1 VGAWRGDLPA
11 ASSGDCVSDAPEGR
25 TAAGPPDT
33 RRRRR
38 RFGPALALTVAGAV
52 VPGVGFLAAGRRT
65 LGAAV
70 LVVFLLLV
78 GGGVWLATAGRDTAI
93 RWAVESSSLLWIA
106 VTAGVVAAVW
116 IVLVV
121 AQHLVLRPRPA
132 RGWQTALG
140 ALLVLVLAAAV
151 ALPAYEVTRLAS
163 VQRSLLAGL
172 FGTHRSATVD
182 ENVDAFTQDRV
193 NVLLLGGD
201 SGPGRDGVRT
211 DTVVVASIDTHTG
224 ATTMFSLPRNLENLP
239 FPAGSPLAAAYPKGF
254 TAPRED
260 EGLLNAVYRN
270 GPMLHP
276 GLLGATDNEGAD
288 WLKLGVGQ
296 ALGLHL
302 DYYVLVNMEG
312 FSRLVDDLGGITVN
326 VNYWV
331 PINGIPDSNVL
342 PDDYIAPGANQ
353 HLDGYLALQYAR
365 GRYGLNDYLRMQR
378 QRCVLNAV
386 LQSADPVTV
395 LKDYQQLADT
405 TQGIVRTDIP
415 EKVLDDFVSVALEA
429 KKAPIRSVVFDSSVI
444 NPAYPD
450 YPKIRG
456 IVSSALADPGTP
468 SAAAQT
474 SSAPTAT
481 PSPSAGAPA
490 PESGAVADVTDACA
504 YDPAQAGAALAA
516 GKPPTRK
523 G

>member
-1 VGAWRGDLPA
+1 VSPSAPDAGAPGH
-11 ASSGDCVSDAPEGR
+11 GH
-25 TAAGPPDT
+25 
-33 RRRRR
+33 RRR
-38 RFGPALALTVAGAV
+38 RFGPALALTLAGAV
-52 VPGVGFLAAGRRT
+52 VPGVAFLAAGRRK
-65 LGAAV
+65 LGIAV
-70 LVVFLLLV
+70 LTVFLLLV
-78 GGGVWLATAGRDTAI
+78 AGGVYLGTAGRATAVH
-93 RWAVESSSLLWIA
+93 WAVESNALLWVA
-106 VTAGVVAAVW
+106 VGAGVVAVLW
-116 IVLVV
+116 IEVVV
-121 AQHLVLRPRPA
+121 AGHLMLRPRPA
-132 RGWQTALG
+132 RAWQTVLG
-140 ALLVLVLAAAV
+140 GLLVLVLAAAV
-151 ALPAYEVTRLAS
+151 ALPAYEVVRLADA
-163 VQRSLLAGL
+163 QRSLISGL

-182 ENVDAFTQDRV
+182 QNADPFTQDRV

-239 FPAGSPLAAAYPKGF
+239 FPPGSPLAAAYPKGF

-270 GPMLHP
+270 GPLLHP

-312 FSRLVDDLGGITVN
+312 FNRLVDDLGGITVN

-342 PDDYIAPGANQ
+342 PDDYIAPGQNE
-353 HLDGYLALQYAR
+353 HLDGYHALQYAR

-378 QRCVLNAV
+378 QRCVLDAV
-386 LQSADPVTV
+386 LQAADPVTV
-395 LKDYQQLADT
+395 LRDYQQLAAT

-415 EKVLDDFVSVALEA
+415 EKVLDDFVTVAFEA
-429 KKAPIRSVVFDSSVI
+429 KKAQIRSVVFDSSVI
-444 NPAYPD
+444 DPAYPD
-450 YPKIRG
+450 YGRIRS

-468 SAAAQT
+468 SDAAQT
-474 SSAPTAT
+474 SAAPTSPSAT
-481 PSPSAGAPA
+481 PSPAGASASASGVA
-490 PESGAVADVTDACA
+490 PTPEGGAVTDVSSACA
-504 YDPAQAGAALAA
+504 YNPAQAAAALAA

>member
-1 VGAWRGDLPA
+1 VSHAPARAEEPA
-11 ASSGDCVSDAPEGR
+11 ADGR
-25 TAAGPPDT
+25 PHG
-33 RRRRR
+33 RSRRR
-38 RFGPALALTVAGAV
+38 RFGPALLLTVVGAV
-52 VPGVGFLAAGRRT
+52 VPGTAFLAAGRRK
-65 LGAAV
+65 LGAVV
-70 LVVFLLLV
+70 LTLFVLLV
-78 GGGVWLATAGRDTAI
+78 AGAAYLATAGRGTAV
-93 RWAVESSSLLWIA
+93 RWAVERGSLLWVA
-106 VTAGVVAAVW
+106 VGAGVVAAAW
-116 IVLVV
+116 IAVLV
-121 AQHLVLRPRPA
+121 AQYLALRPRPA
-132 RGWQTALG
+132 RGWQTAVG
-140 ALLVLVLAAAV
+140 GLLVLVLACAV
-151 ALPAYEVTRLAS
+151 ALPAYEVTHLADE
-163 VQRSLLAGL
+163 QRSLLNGV

-182 ENVDAFTQDRV
+182 ENASAFTQPRV

-211 DTVVVASIDTHTG
+211 DTVVVASIDTRTG

-239 FPAGSPLAAAYPKGF
+239 FPAGSPLAAAYPNGF

-331 PINGIPDSNVL
+331 PINGIPDTTVL
-342 PDDYIAPGANQ
+342 PDDYIAPGKDE
-353 HLDGYLALQYAR
+353 HLDGYHALQFAR

-386 LQSADPVTV
+386 LQAADPVTV
-395 LKDYQQLADT
+395 LKDYQQLAET

-450 YPKIRG
+450 YGKIRS
-456 IVSSALADPGTP
+456 IVSAALAGPGAP
-468 SAAAQT
+468 SAAAQAST
-474 SSAPTAT
+474 APTAT
-481 PSPSAGAPA
+481 PSTSPSSSPSSGASSSAPA
-490 PESGAVADVTDACA
+490 PEGGAVTDVSDACA
-504 YDPAQAGAALAA
+504 YDPAQAAAALAA

>member
-1 VGAWRGDLPA
+1 
-11 ASSGDCVSDAPEGR
+11 
-25 TAAGPPDT
+25 
-33 RRRRR
+33 
-38 RFGPALALTVAGAV
+38 
-52 VPGVGFLAAGRRT
+52 
-65 LGAAV
+65 
-70 LVVFLLLV
+70 
-78 GGGVWLATAGRDTAI
+78 
-93 RWAVESSSLLWIA
+93 
-106 VTAGVVAAVW
+106 
-116 IVLVV
+116 
-121 AQHLVLRPRPA
+121 
-132 RGWQTALG
+132 
-140 ALLVLVLAAAV
+140 
-151 ALPAYEVTRLAS
+151 
-163 VQRSLLAGL
+163 
-172 FGTHRSATVD
+172 
-182 ENVDAFTQDRV
+182 
-193 NVLLLGGD
+193 
-201 SGPGRDGVRT
+201 
-211 DTVVVASIDTHTG
+211 
-224 ATTMFSLPRNLENLP
+224 
-239 FPAGSPLAAAYPKGF
+239 
-254 TAPRED
+254 
-260 EGLLNAVYRN
+260 
-270 GPMLHP
+270 
-276 GLLGATDNEGAD
+276 
-288 WLKLGVGQ
+288 
-296 ALGLHL
+296 
-302 DYYVLVNMEG
+302 MEG

-450 YPKIRG
+450 YTKIRG

-474 SSAPTAT
+474 SSEPTAT
-481 PSPSAGAPA
+481 PSSSAGAPAPA
-490 PESGAVADVTDACA
+490 PESGAVTDVTDACA
-504 YDPAQAGAALAA
+504 YDPAQAAAALAA

>member
-1 VGAWRGDLPA
+1 MSHP
-11 ASSGDCVSDAPEGR
+11 PEGLAAEGR
-25 TAAGPPDT
+25 AAAGGAG
-33 RRRRR
+33 RRRR

-52 VPGVGFLAAGRRT
+52 VPGTAFLAAGRRK
-65 LGAAV
+65 LGLAV
-70 LVVFLLLV
+70 LLVFLLLV
-78 GGGVWLATAGRDTAI
+78 AGGAYLATAGRGTAI
-93 RWAVESSSLLWIA
+93 RWAVESNSLLWVA
-106 VTAGVVAAVW
+106 VVSGVVAAVW
-116 IVLVV
+116 IVVLV
-121 AQHLVLRPRPA
+121 AQYLVLRPRPA

-140 ALLVLVLAAAV
+140 GLLVLVLAAAV
-151 ALPAYEVTRLAS
+151 ALPAYEVTHLAS
-163 VQRSLLAGL
+163 VQRSLIAGV

-182 ENVDAFTQDRV
+182 ENADAFTQDRV

-224 ATTMFSLPRNLENLP
+224 ATTLFSLPRNLENLP
-239 FPAGSPLAAAYPKGF
+239 FPPGSPLAAAYPQGF

-342 PDDYIAPGANQ
+342 PDDYIAPGPDQ
-353 HLDGYLALQYAR
+353 HLDGYHALQYAR

-378 QRCVLNAV
+378 QRCVLDAV
-386 LQSADPVTV
+386 LKSADPVTV

-415 EKVLDDFVSVALEA
+415 ASVLDDFVSVALEA

-450 YPKIRG
+450 YTKIQS

-474 SSAPTAT
+474 SSAPAPT
-481 PSPSAGAPA
+481 PSTGAPTTTAPA
-490 PESGAVADVTDACA
+490 PESGAVTDVTDACA
-504 YDPAQAGAALAA
+504 YDPAQAAAALAA

>member
-1 VGAWRGDLPA
+1 
-11 ASSGDCVSDAPEGR
+11 
-25 TAAGPPDT
+25 
-33 RRRRR
+33 
-38 RFGPALALTVAGAV
+38 
-52 VPGVGFLAAGRRT
+52 
-65 LGAAV
+65 
-70 LVVFLLLV
+70 
-78 GGGVWLATAGRDTAI
+78 
-93 RWAVESSSLLWIA
+93 
-106 VTAGVVAAVW
+106 
-116 IVLVV
+116 
-121 AQHLVLRPRPA
+121 
-132 RGWQTALG
+132 
-140 ALLVLVLAAAV
+140 V

-172 FGTHRSATVD
+172 FGSHRSATVD
-182 ENVDAFTQDRV
+182 ENADAFTQDRV

-353 HLDGYLALQYAR
+353 HLDGYHALQYAR

-415 EKVLDDFVSVALEA
+415 ESVLDDFVSVAVQA
-429 KKAPIRSVVFDSSVI
+429 KKAQIRSVVFDSSVI

-450 YPKIRG
+450 FTKVRS

-474 SSAPTAT
+474 SSQPTTTPSTAAPTT
-481 PSPSAGAPA
+481 PAPA
-490 PESGAVADVTDACA
+490 PESGAVTNVRDSCA
-504 YDPAQAGAALAA
+504 YDPVQAAAALAA

>member
-1 VGAWRGDLPA
+1 M
-11 ASSGDCVSDAPEGR
+11 SDAPERVAAADGPEGR
-25 TAAGPPDT
+25 GAGRHG
-33 RRRRR
+33 RRLGR
-38 RFGPALALTVAGAV
+38 ALALTVAGAV
-52 VPGVGFLAAGRRT
+52 VPGTGFLAAGRRK
-65 LGAAV
+65 LGLAV
-70 LVVFLLLV
+70 LAVFLLLV
-78 GGGVWLATAGRDTAI
+78 GAGVYLATAGRATVI

-106 VTAGVVAAVW
+106 VVVGVVAAAW
-116 IVLVV
+116 IAVLV

-132 RGWQTALG
+132 RDWQTALG

-163 VQRSLLAGL
+163 AQRSLLAGV
-172 FGTHRSATVD
+172 FGPHRSATAD
-182 ENVDAFTQDRV
+182 ENASSFAQDRV

-224 ATTMFSLPRNLENLP
+224 ATTLFSLPRNLENLP
-239 FPAGSPLAAAYPKGF
+239 FPPGSPLAAAYPRGF
-254 TAPRED
+254 TAPQED

-276 GLLGATDNEGAD
+276 GLLGATDDEGAD

-296 ALGLHL
+296 ALGLHM
-302 DYYVLVNMEG
+302 DYFVLVNMEG

-342 PDDYIAPGANQ
+342 PDDYIAPGPNQ
-353 HLDGYLALQYAR
+353 HLDGYHALQYAR

-378 QRCVLNAV
+378 QRCVLDDV
-386 LQSADPVTV
+386 LTAADPVTL
-395 LKDYQQLADT
+395 LKDYQRLADT

-415 EKVLDDFVSVALEA
+415 ESVLDDFVNLGLKA
-429 KKAPIRSVVFDSSVI
+429 KKAKIRSVVFDDSVI
-444 NPAYPD
+444 TPAYAD
-450 YPKIRG
+450 YDKIRS
-456 IVSSALADPGTP
+456 IVASALAGPGAP

-474 SSAPTAT
+474 SSAPT
-481 PSPSAGAPA
+481 SAPTTAAPA
-490 PESGAVADVTDACA
+490 PESGAVTDISDACA
-504 YDPAQAGAALAA
+504 YDPAQAAAALAA
-516 GKPPTRK
+516 GKPPTRN

>member
-1 VGAWRGDLPA
+1 
-11 ASSGDCVSDAPEGR
+11 VSDAPERDGAPEADGR
-25 TAAGPPDT
+25 EGAGARP
-33 RRRRR
+33 RRR
-38 RFGPALALTVAGAV
+38 RFGPALALTVVGAV
-52 VPGVGFLAAGRRT
+52 VPGTAFLAAGRRKV
-65 LGAAV
+65 GIAV

-78 GGGVWLATAGRDTAI
+78 GGGVYLATAGRDTAI
-93 RWAVESSSLLWIA
+93 RWAVESGSLMWVA
-106 VTAGVVAAVW
+106 VAAGVVAAAW
-116 IVLVV
+116 IAVV
-121 AQHLVLRPRPA
+121 VTQHLALRPRPA
-132 RGWQTALG
+132 RGWQSALG
-140 ALLVLVLAAAV
+140 ALVVLVLAAAV
-151 ALPAYEVTRLAS
+151 ALPAYEVTHLAG
-163 VQRSLLAGL
+163 VQRSLLSGV

-182 ENVDAFTQDRV
+182 ENADAFAQDRV

-211 DTVVVASIDTHTG
+211 DTVVVASINTRTG

-239 FPAGSPLAAAYPKGF
+239 FPPGSSLAAAYPNGF

-342 PDDYIAPGANQ
+342 PDDYITPGPGE
-353 HLDGYLALQYAR
+353 HLDGYHALQYAR

-378 QRCVLNAV
+378 QRCVLSAV
-386 LQSADPVTV
+386 LQAADPVTV
-395 LKDYQQLADT
+395 LKDYQQLAET

-415 EKVLDDFVSVALEA
+415 ESVLDDFVSVALEA

-450 YPKIRG
+450 YPKIRS
-456 IVSSALADPGTP
+456 IVASAVADPGSP

-474 SSAPTAT
+474 SSAPPA
-481 PSPSAGAPA
+481 SPSSPSGAATTAPA
-490 PESGAVADVTDACA
+490 PESGAVTDVADACA
-504 YDPAQAGAALAA
+504 YDPAQAAAALAA
-516 GKPPTRK
+516 GKPPIRK